1 MQTAGDI
8 LQKDRNIKL
17 LGADAFTLEG
27 YTQVPNAILA
37 SKQLSDA
44 AKIAYALLLS
54 YAWQNDYCFP
64 GQAAM
69 GERWGKSERSVRT
82 ALKELETAGYL
93 KVTRQ
98 GLGRTNLYHV
108 VISVGRGKVRDKRLN
123 P

>member
-8 LQKDRNIKL
+8 LQKDRNIKH
-17 LGADAFTLEG
+17 LGADAFTLAG

-37 SKQLSDA
+37 SQQLSDA